1 MTEHRNA
8 ALMFAQDH
16 KDQTLAKMKELI
28 AIPSVSTD
36 PERKE
41 DIQKA
46 ARWLEEELKTLGMT
60 RVEIFPTPRHP
71 IVYAENLSAGEEA
84 VTVLIYGHYDVQPE
98 DPVSEWKTDPFTPTQ
113 IGDNLFARGS
123 TDMKGQIIA
132 CFSALDAIRQTGDL
146 PINVKF
152 IIEGEEEIGGSN
164 IEPFI
169 KENAELLKCDFFL
182 NPDTG
187 MQAPDLPTITYA
199 LRGIAYFELRVQG
212 PKQDMHSG
220 SFGGVI
226 HNPAQVMADLLSG
239 LHDKKGRVTLKG
251 FYDKVLAIEKDEREE
266 LRKLPIS
273 DDFFLKQGGVKVLWG
288 EEGYTAVER
297 IGARPTLEINGIYSG
312 FIGEGQKT
320 VLPAYAMAKVSTR
333 LVANQDPS
341 EVYEQFKSYL
351 TENAPE
357 SVTWELDK
365 LAGDFPSQ
373 SDRKSKWINAYLDA
387 AEKSWGKR
395 PIFKREGGS
404 VPVVVHIQQEL
415 GVDSVN
421 IGFGLPSDNM
431 HGPNEKI
438 HLPTLYKGIEA
449 LVHFFFNLKNYE

>member
-1 MTEHRNA
+1 
-8 ALMFAQDH
+8 
-16 KDQTLAKMKELI
+16 
-28 AIPSVSTD
+28 V
-36 PERKE
+36 
-41 DIQKA
+41 
-46 ARWLEEELKTLGMT
+46 
-60 RVEIFPTPRHP
+60 
-71 IVYAENLSAGEEA
+71 
-84 VTVLIYGHYDVQPE
+84 
-98 DPVSEWKTDPFTPTQ
+98 
-113 IGDNLFARGS
+113 
-123 TDMKGQIIA
+123 
-132 CFSALDAIRQTGDL
+132 DAIRQTGDL

-152 IIEGEEEIGGSN
+152 LIEGEEEIGGSN

-187 MQAPDLPTITYA
+187 MQAPDLPTITYS

-226 HNPAQVMADLLSG
+226 HNPAQVMTDLLSG

-251 FYDKVLAIEKDEREE
+251 FYDKVLPIEKDEREE
-266 LRKLPIS
+266 LSKLPIS
-273 DDFFLKQGGVKVLWG
+273 EDFFLKQGGVKALWG

-333 LVANQDPS
+333 LVANQDPTD
-341 EVYEQFKSYL
+341 VYEQFKTYL

-357 SVTWELDK
+357 SVTWKLDK

-373 SDRKSKWINAYLDA
+373 SDRKSKWIKAYVDA

-449 LVHFFFNLKNYE
+449 LVHFFFNL